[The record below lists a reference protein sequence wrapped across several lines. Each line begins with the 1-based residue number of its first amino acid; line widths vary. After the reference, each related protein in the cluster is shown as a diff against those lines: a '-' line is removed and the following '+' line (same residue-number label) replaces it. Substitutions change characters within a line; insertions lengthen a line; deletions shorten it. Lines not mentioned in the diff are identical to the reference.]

1 MKLTLLLLAALF
13 SVSAFAGICTFENT
27 TPETKLSPLLVS
39 ALEELGCHE
48 APESQRAPNH
58 LLISVIGYDDK
69 DKEIVGV
76 NAAIV
81 NRLNGR
87 MISKQQKS
95 GIATNL
101 HVAWRTF
108 GHQSDYDRAR
118 AKINHQAMRE
128 LARELSSGWLI
139 Q

>member
-1 MKLTLLLLAALF
+1 MKLTLYFLAAFF
-13 SVSAFAGICTFENT
+13 SFSTFAGICTFENT
-27 TPETKLSPLLVS
+27 TETELAPVLVS
-39 ALEELGCHE
+39 ALEDLGCFE
-48 APESQRAPNH
+48 APEANRAPDH

-81 NRLNGR
+81 NRKNGR
-87 MISKQQKS
+87 LIFNQQKS
-95 GIATNL
+95 GIVTNF

-118 AKINHQAMRE
+118 AKVNYKAMGR

-139 Q
+139 ED